1 MRSCKQ
7 LKTSLLF
14 VLLLPLFSF
23 NVEQKS
29 NLAAENFV
37 RIRAL
42 TGLFFTE
49 PEFFFQNPT
58 NDADEAAAEL
68 GVRSYLGD
76 ERYNYM
82 LQINPGL
89 IADLKLR
96 FRFGVRLMEWN
107 IEKPANYKILSKVT
121 LLFKESNQELSSE
134 QFVQLFESGEI
145 NPLRID
151 LPVHHSQQSFFIL
164 ANTGKALVMNS
175 WEQMRTQYQLS
186 QQ

>member
-1 MRSCKQ
+1 MRPHKQ
-7 LKTSLLF
+7 LKNSLLF

-23 NVEQKS
+23 NAEQKPNVATE
-29 NLAAENFV
+29 NLV
-37 RIRAL
+37 RISAL
-42 TGLFFTE
+42 TALFFTA

-58 NDADEAAAEL
+58 NDADEEAAEL

-76 ERYNYM
+76 ERYAYM

-96 FRFGVRLMEWN
+96 FRFGVRLMDWN
-107 IEKPANYKILSKVT
+107 IEKASNHKILSKIT
-121 LLFKESNQELSSE
+121 LLFKDANQEIASE
-134 QFVQLFESGEI
+134 MFVQLFESGEI

>member
-1 MRSCKQ
+1 MISRKQ
-7 LKTSLLF
+7 LKNRLLF
-14 VLLLPLFSF
+14 ALLLPLFSF

-29 NLAAENFV
+29 NLAAENSV
-37 RIRAL
+37 RISAL
-42 TGLFFTE
+42 ITLFFTE
-49 PEFFFQNPT
+49 PDFFFQNPT
-58 NDADEAAAEL
+58 NDADEAVAEL

-76 ERYNYM
+76 ERYAYM
-82 LQINPGL
+82 MQINPGL

-96 FRFGVRLMEWN
+96 FRFGVRLMDWN

-134 QFVQLFESGEI
+134 QFVQLFESGDV

-151 LPVHHSQQSFFIL
+151 LPVHHSQQRFFIL

>member
-1 MRSCKQ
+1 MRTHKQ
-7 LKTSLLF
+7 MKNSLLF

-23 NVEQKS
+23 NAEQKLNVATE
-29 NLAAENFV
+29 NLV
-37 RIRAL
+37 RISAL
-42 TGLFFTE
+42 TALFFTA

-58 NDADEAAAEL
+58 NDADEEYAALA
-68 GVRSYLGD
+68 VRSYLGD
-76 ERYNYM
+76 ERYAYM

-107 IEKPANYKILSKVT
+107 IEKTANYKILSKVI

-151 LPVHHSQQSFFIL
+151 LPIHHSQQSFFIL

-175 WEQMRTQYQLS
+175 WEQMRAQYQLS

>member
-1 MRSCKQ
+1 MRTHKQ
-7 LKTSLLF
+7 LKNSLVL

-23 NVEQKS
+23 NAEQKPHGATE
-29 NLAAENFV
+29 NLV
-37 RIRAL
+37 RISAL
-42 TGLFFTE
+42 TALFFTA

-58 NDADEAAAEL
+58 NDADEEAAEL

-76 ERYNYM
+76 ERYAYM

-96 FRFGVRLMEWN
+96 FRFGVQMIDWS
-107 IEKPANYKILSKVT
+107 IDKPVPHKILSSVNVIY
-121 LLFKESNQELSSE
+121 KEANKSIPSE
-134 QFVQLFESGEI
+134 EFVQLFSQGLI

-151 LPVHHSQQSFFIL
+151 LPMHHSQQSFFIL